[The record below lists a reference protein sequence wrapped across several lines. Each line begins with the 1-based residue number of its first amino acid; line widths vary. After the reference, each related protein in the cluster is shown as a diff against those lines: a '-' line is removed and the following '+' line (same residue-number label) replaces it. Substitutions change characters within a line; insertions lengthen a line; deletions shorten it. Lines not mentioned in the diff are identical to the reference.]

1 MGEIVDSAIS
11 FKIIPFFIP
20 ILFYFLGL
28 NTETTELKKLITEK
42 KSLIYG
48 LTFQIIFLPLV
59 GIALSNI
66 FKTSIFST
74 AVVLVLLVPGGHI
87 SGLLTHIKKGNIAL
101 SVGLTSTASL
111 LAPFTIVLWL
121 NILIR
126 DSEEFSINFL
136 QTFLQLVILV
146 LIPFLAGIYT
156 LNNKP
161 TLAEKLSGRLDR
173 FLKVVVLVLTFSGP
187 IEIREL
193 LLDNFFEGF
202 KLAFLALIAI
212 YLLNVVGSKTLN
224 LSNKN
229 SQTITIEGLCQ
240 NFPIVLV
247 LAATL
252 NMPELIVFGVIYYL
266 ISTAFAV
273 SYAFLKNI

>member
-28 NTETTELKKLITEK
+28 NTERTELKKLITEK
-42 KSLIYG
+42 KSLMYG

-74 AVVLVLLVPGGHI
+74 AVVLVLLVPGGHV

-126 DSEEFSINFL
+126 DSEEFSTSFL

-156 LNNKP
+156 LINKP

-273 SYAFLKNI
+273 SYAFLKKI

>member
-42 KSLIYG
+42 KTLIYG

-101 SVGLTSTASL
+101 SVGLTSIASL

>member
-11 FKIIPFFIP
+11 FKIIPLFIP
-20 ILFYFLGL
+20 ILFYFLGI

-42 KSLIYG
+42 KTLVYG
-48 LTFQIIFLPLV
+48 LTFQIIFLPVV
-59 GIALSNI
+59 GITLSTI

-74 AVVLVLLVPGGHI
+74 AVILVLLVPGGHV
-87 SGLLTHIKKGNIAL
+87 SGLLTHIKKGNVAL
-101 SVGLTSTASL
+101 SVGLTSIASML
-111 LAPFTIVLWL
+111 SPFTIVLWL
-121 NILIR
+121 NIVIR
-126 DSEEFSINFL
+126 DSQEFSINFL
-136 QTFLQLVILV
+136 QTFLQLAILV
-146 LIPFLAGIYT
+146 LIPFLSGIYT
-156 LNNKP
+156 LIKKP
-161 TLAEKLSGRLDR
+161 MLAQKLSGRLDR

-193 LLDNFFEGF
+193 LVDNFFEGS

-212 YLLNVVGSKTLN
+212 YLFNILGSKTLN

-229 SQTITIEGLCQ
+229 RQTITIEGLCQ

-247 LAATL
+247 LAASL
-252 NMPELIVFGVIYYL
+252 NMPELIVYGVIYYL
-266 ISTAFAV
+266 ISMALAA

>member
-28 NTETTELKKLITEK
+28 NTERTELKKLITEK
-42 KSLIYG
+42 KSLMYG

-74 AVVLVLLVPGGHI
+74 AVVLVLLVPGGHV

-126 DSEEFSINFL
+126 DSEEFSTSFL

-156 LNNKP
+156 LINKP

-193 LLDNFFEGF
+193 LVDNFFEGS

-212 YLLNVVGSKTLN
+212 YLFNILGSKTLN

-229 SQTITIEGLCQ
+229 RQTITTID
-240 NFPIVLV
+240 
-247 LAATL
+247 
-252 NMPELIVFGVIYYL
+252 
-266 ISTAFAV
+266 
-273 SYAFLKNI
+273 

>member
-1 MGEIVDSAIS
+1 MAEIVDSAIS
-11 FKIIPFFIP
+11 FKIIPIFIP
-20 ILFYFLGL
+20 ILFYFLGI
-28 NTETTELKKLITEK
+28 NTETTELKRLITEK
-42 KSLIYG
+42 KSLVYG
-48 LTFQIIFLPLV
+48 LTFQIIFLPLI
-59 GIALSNI
+59 GITLSTI

-74 AVVLVLLVPGGHI
+74 AVVMVLLVPGGHV
-87 SGLLTHIKKGNIAL
+87 SGLLTHIKKGNVAL

-111 LAPFTIVLWL
+111 LSPFTIVLWL

-136 QTFLQLVILV
+136 QTFLQLAILV

-156 LNNKP
+156 LIKKQ
-161 TLAEKLSGRLDR
+161 TLAEKLSRRLDR

-193 LLDNFFEGF
+193 LADNFFEGF

-212 YLLNVVGSKTLN
+212 YVLSIVGSKILN

-229 SQTITIEGLCQ
+229 MQTITIEGLCQ

-247 LAATL
+247 LAASL
-252 NMPELIVFGVIYYL
+252 NMPELIVYGVIYYL
-266 ISTAFAV
+266 TSMALSV

>member
-1 MGEIVDSAIS
+1 MAEIVDSAIS
-11 FKIIPFFIP
+11 FKIIPIFIP
-20 ILFYFLGL
+20 ILFYFLGI
-28 NTETTELKKLITEK
+28 NTETTELKRLITEK
-42 KSLIYG
+42 KSLVYG
-48 LTFQIIFLPLV
+48 LTFQIIFLPLI
-59 GIALSNI
+59 GITLSTI

-74 AVVLVLLVPGGHI
+74 AVVLVLLVPGGHV
-87 SGLLTHIKKGNIAL
+87 SGLLTHIKKGNVAL

-111 LAPFTIVLWL
+111 LSPFTIVLWL

-136 QTFLQLVILV
+136 QTFLQLAILV

-156 LNNKP
+156 LIKKQN
-161 TLAEKLSGRLDR
+161 LAEKLSRRLDR

-193 LLDNFFEGF
+193 LADNFFEGF

-212 YLLNVVGSKTLN
+212 YVLSIVGSKILN

-229 SQTITIEGLCQ
+229 MQTITIEGLCQ

-247 LAATL
+247 LAASL
-252 NMPELIVFGVIYYL
+252 NMPELIVYGVIYYL
-266 ISTAFAV
+266 TSMAFSV

>member
-20 ILFYFLGL
+20 ILFYFLGI

-42 KSLIYG
+42 KSLVYG
-48 LTFQIIFLPLV
+48 LTFQIIFLPLI
-59 GIALSNI
+59 GITLSTI

-74 AVVLVLLVPGGHI
+74 AVVLVLLVPGGHV
-87 SGLLTHIKKGNIAL
+87 SGLLTHIKKGNVAL

-111 LAPFTIVLWL
+111 LSPFTIVLWL

-136 QTFLQLVILV
+136 QTFLQLTILV

-156 LNNKP
+156 LIKKQ
-161 TLAEKLSGRLDR
+161 TLAEKLSRRLDR

-193 LLDNFFEGF
+193 LADNFFEGF

-212 YLLNVVGSKTLN
+212 YVLSIVGSKILN

-229 SQTITIEGLCQ
+229 MQTITIEGLCQ

-247 LAATL
+247 LAASL
-252 NMPELIVFGVIYYL
+252 NMPELIVYGVIYYL
-266 ISTAFAV
+266 TSMALSV

>member
-1 MGEIVDSAIS
+1 MAEIVDNAIS
-11 FKIIPFFIP
+11 FKIIPIFIP
-20 ILFYFLGL
+20 ILFYFLGI
-28 NTETTELKKLITEK
+28 NTETTELKRLITEK
-42 KSLIYG
+42 KSLVYG
-48 LTFQIIFLPLV
+48 LTFQIIFLPLI
-59 GIALSNI
+59 GITLSTI

-74 AVVLVLLVPGGHI
+74 AVVLVLLVPGGHV
-87 SGLLTHIKKGNIAL
+87 SGLLTHIKKGNVAL

-111 LAPFTIVLWL
+111 LSPFTIVLWL

-136 QTFLQLVILV
+136 QTFLQLAILV

-156 LNNKP
+156 LIKKQ
-161 TLAEKLSGRLDR
+161 TLAEKLSRRLDR

-193 LLDNFFEGF
+193 LADNFFEGF

-212 YLLNVVGSKTLN
+212 YVLSIVGSKILN

-229 SQTITIEGLCQ
+229 MQTITIEGLCQ

-247 LAATL
+247 LAASL
-252 NMPELIVFGVIYYL
+252 NMPELIVYGVIYYL
-266 ISTAFAV
+266 TSMALSV

>member
-42 KSLIYG
+42 KSLMYG

-156 LNNKP
+156 VINKP

>member
-1 MGEIVDSAIS
+1 MAEIVESAIS

-42 KSLIYG
+42 KSLMYG
-48 LTFQIIFLPLV
+48 LTFQKIFLPLV

-74 AVVLVLLVPGGHI
+74 AVVLVLIVPGGHV

-126 DSEEFSINFL
+126 DSEEFSTNFL

-156 LNNKP
+156 LINKP

-273 SYAFLKNI
+273 SYAFLKKI

>member
-1 MGEIVDSAIS
+1 MAEIVDSAIS

-28 NTETTELKKLITEK
+28 NTEITELKKLITEK
-42 KSLIYG
+42 KTLVYG
-48 LTFQIIFLPLV
+48 LTFQIIFLPVV
-59 GIALSNI
+59 GITLSTI

-74 AVVLVLLVPGGHI
+74 AVILVLLVPGGHV
-87 SGLLTHIKKGNIAL
+87 SGLLTHIKKGNVAL
-101 SVGLTSTASL
+101 SVGLTSIASML
-111 LAPFTIVLWL
+111 SPFTIVLWL
-121 NILIR
+121 NIVIR
-126 DSEEFSINFL
+126 DSQEFSINFL
-136 QTFLQLVILV
+136 QTFLQLAILV
-146 LIPFLAGIYT
+146 LIPFLSGIYT
-156 LNNKP
+156 LIKKP
-161 TLAEKLSGRLDR
+161 MLAQKLSGRLDR

-193 LLDNFFEGF
+193 LVDNFFEGS

-212 YLLNVVGSKTLN
+212 YLFNILGSKTLN

-229 SQTITIEGLCQ
+229 RQTITIEGLCQ

>member
-42 KSLIYG
+42 KTLMYG

-66 FKTSIFST
+66 FKTSLFST

-156 LNNKP
+156 VINKP

>member
-42 KSLIYG
+42 KTLMYG

-266 ISTAFAV
+266 TSTAFAV

>member
-11 FKIIPFFIP
+11 FKIIPLFIP
-20 ILFYFLGL
+20 ILFYFLGI

-42 KSLIYG
+42 KTLVYG
-48 LTFQIIFLPLV
+48 LTFQIIFLPVV
-59 GIALSNI
+59 GITLSTI

-74 AVVLVLLVPGGHI
+74 AVILVLLVPGGHV
-87 SGLLTHIKKGNIAL
+87 SGLLTHIKKGNVAL
-101 SVGLTSTASL
+101 SVGLTSIASML
-111 LAPFTIVLWL
+111 SPFTIVLWL
-121 NILIR
+121 NIVIR
-126 DSEEFSINFL
+126 DSQEFSINFL
-136 QTFLQLVILV
+136 QTFLQLAILV
-146 LIPFLAGIYT
+146 LIPFLSGIYT
-156 LNNKP
+156 LIKKP
-161 TLAEKLSGRLDR
+161 MLSQKLSGRLDR

-193 LLDNFFEGF
+193 LVDNFFEGS

-229 SQTITIEGLCQ
+229 RQTITIEGLCQ

-247 LAATL
+247 LAASL
-252 NMPELIVFGVIYYL
+252 NMPELIVYGVIYYL
-266 ISTAFAV
+266 ISMALAA

>member
-42 KSLIYG
+42 KTLMYG

-156 LNNKP
+156 VINKP

-266 ISTAFAV
+266 ISTALAV

>member
-1 MGEIVDSAIS
+1 MAEIVDSAIS
-11 FKIIPFFIP
+11 FKIIPIFIP
-20 ILFYFLGL
+20 ILFYFLGI
-28 NTETTELKKLITEK
+28 NTETTELKRLITEK
-42 KSLIYG
+42 KSLVYG
-48 LTFQIIFLPLV
+48 LTFQIIFLPLI
-59 GIALSNI
+59 GITLSTI

-74 AVVLVLLVPGGHI
+74 AVVLVLLVPGGHV
-87 SGLLTHIKKGNIAL
+87 SGLLTHIKKGNVAL

-111 LAPFTIVLWL
+111 LSPFTIVLWL

-136 QTFLQLVILV
+136 QTFLQLAILV

-156 LNNKP
+156 LIKKQ
-161 TLAEKLSGRLDR
+161 TLAEKLSRRLDR

-193 LLDNFFEGF
+193 LADNFFEGF

-212 YLLNVVGSKTLN
+212 YVLSIVGSKILN

-229 SQTITIEGLCQ
+229 MQTITIEGLCQ

-247 LAATL
+247 LAASL
-252 NMPELIVFGVIYYL
+252 NMPELIVYGVIYYL
-266 ISTAFAV
+266 TSMALSV

>member
-1 MGEIVDSAIS
+1 MAEIVDSAIS
-11 FKIIPFFIP
+11 FKIIPLFIP
-20 ILFYFLGL
+20 ILFYFLGI

-42 KSLIYG
+42 KSLVYG

-59 GIALSNI
+59 GIALSTI

-74 AVVLVLLVPGGHI
+74 AVILVLLVPGGHV
-87 SGLLTHIKKGNIAL
+87 SGLLTHIKKGNIVL

-111 LAPFTIVLWL
+111 LSPFTIVLWL

-136 QTFLQLVILV
+136 QTFLQLAILV
-146 LIPFLAGIYT
+146 LIPYLAGIYT
-156 LNNKP
+156 LIKKT
-161 TLAEKLSGRLDR
+161 TLAERLSGRLDR

-187 IEIREL
+187 FEIREL
-193 LLDNFFEGF
+193 LVDNFFEGF
-202 KLAFLALIAI
+202 KLAFLASIAI
-212 YLLNVVGSKTLN
+212 YLLSLVGSKILN
-224 LSNKN
+224 LSNKDM
-229 SQTITIEGLCQ
+229 QTITIEGLCQ

-247 LAATL
+247 LASSL
-252 NMPELIVFGVIYYL
+252 NMPELIVYGVIYYL
-266 ISTAFAV
+266 TSMAFSV

>member
-1 MGEIVDSAIS
+1 MAEIVDSAIS
-11 FKIIPFFIP
+11 FKIIPIFIP
-20 ILFYFLGL
+20 ILFYFLGI
-28 NTETTELKKLITEK
+28 NTETTELKRLITEK
-42 KSLIYG
+42 KSLVYG
-48 LTFQIIFLPLV
+48 LTFQIIFLPLI
-59 GIALSNI
+59 GITLSTI

-74 AVVLVLLVPGGHI
+74 AVVLVLLVPGGHV
-87 SGLLTHIKKGNIAL
+87 SGLLTHIKKGNVAL

-111 LAPFTIVLWL
+111 LSPFTIVLWL

-136 QTFLQLVILV
+136 QTFLQLAILV

-156 LNNKP
+156 LIKKQ
-161 TLAEKLSGRLDR
+161 TLAEKLSRRLDR

-193 LLDNFFEGF
+193 LADNFFEGF

-212 YLLNVVGSKTLN
+212 YVLSIVGSKILN

-229 SQTITIEGLCQ
+229 MQTITIEGLCQ

-247 LAATL
+247 LAASL
-252 NMPELIVFGVIYYL
+252 NMPELIVYGVIYYL
-266 ISTAFAV
+266 TSMAFSV

>member
-1 MGEIVDSAIS
+1 MAEIVDSAIS

-42 KSLIYG
+42 KTLMYG

-156 LNNKP
+156 VINKP

-202 KLAFLALIAI
+202 KLAFLSLIAI